1 MISIEPAYIKTHRAG
16 LLQSKIAAAYDI
28 MLSCEIC
35 PHLCRVDRRHG
46 ELGLCRTGD
55 KPVVASFGPHFGEED
70 PLVGQ
75 HGSGTIFFSH
85 CNLFC
90 SFCQNWEISHGGEG
104 EEIEVEDLA
113 AIMLRLQAQ
122 GCHNINF
129 VTPSHQVPMILAAL
143 PHAIAGGLRLPLVYN
158 TGGYDSLATLR
169 FLDGIMDIYMPD
181 FKFWDE
187 KVAAALCNAPDYPE
201 MARQAVK
208 EMHRQVGDLV
218 LDEPGVALPGA
229 PGAAPGLAGRAGRHQ
244 RNHALSGPGNFPPD
258 LCECHGAI
266 PALRPGSSTP
276 FFSQIFIRSGAS
288 GSPEAGL
295 GGWLNPAGPERQAL
309 PLTLKRGKG
318 RQCHCWPG
326 MPGMK
331 EKMKPIFFI

>member
-1 MISIEPAYIKTHRAG
+1 MIYLEPVYLQTHRAG
-16 LLQSKIAAAYDI
+16 LLEPKIATAFEI

-35 PHLCRVDRRHG
+35 PHVCRVDRRHG

-90 SFCQNWEISHGGEG
+90 IFCQNWEISHGGEG
-104 EEIEVEDLA
+104 EEIEVDDLA

-143 PHAIAGGLRLPLVYN
+143 PRAIAEGLRLPLVYN

-169 FLDGIMDIYMPD
+169 LLDGIIDIYMPD
-181 FKFWDE
+181 FKFWDDE
-187 KVAAALCNAPDYPE
+187 VAAGVCNAPDYPE
-201 MARQAVK
+201 VARQALK

-218 LDEPGVALPGA
+218 LDEHGVAHRGLLVRHLVLPDA
-229 PGAAPGLAGRAGRHQ
+229 LAGTREIMEFLAREISPRTYVNVMGQYRPCGRAHE
-244 RNHALSGPGNFPPD
+244 HPSLAKFLSGQ
-258 LCECHGAI
+258 EHRQAQQV
-266 PALRPGSSTP
+266 AR
-276 FFSQIFIRSGAS
+276 
-288 GSPEAGL
+288 EAGL
-295 GGWLNPAGPERQAL
+295 TRLDQRDKLFHWL
-309 PLTLKRGKG
+309 
-318 RQCHCWPG
+318 
-326 MPGMK
+326 
-331 EKMKPIFFI
+331 